1 MLLFRYNEY
10 HKNTCALE
18 LGLPL
23 TIRCSLYPSLA
34 QHESQCQCCEI
45 FHSWPIKKCSNTG
58 VNPATRLTT
67 QSTDARQ
74 VQQEWVRAV
83 SGEGGNVALLRTVV
97 LLCHKINA
105 TVASLHD
112 AGDCFVCPLCAL
124 FFLPEFPFIYSFF
137 HLCVIAPCCCCSNL
151 PALQWSER
159 GEYRIAPCCC
169 CSKFASA
176 VGLQRSEE
184 STVSAP
190 QEDQLYHGAVEAK
203 CTCSPPTSRLCD
215 SSKDIAWLHP
225 TTATCVVFAR
235 WFEEQAVFFSL
246 SSLVQYKTSHL
257 DKYAPLSSGYN
268 RSGRFIRYIRAAVS
282 LAPHHWPPGS

>member
-1 MLLFRYNEY
+1 MLLFRCNEY

-97 LLCHKINA
+97 LLCHKMQRWLLSMMPIVSFA
-105 TVASLHD
+105 PFVLFSFSLSFLLFIHFFISAAASL
-112 AGDCFVCPLCAL
+112 
-124 FFLPEFPFIYSFF
+124 LPVAAAAN
-137 HLCVIAPCCCCSNL
+137 C
-151 PALQWSER
+151 
-159 GEYRIAPCCC
+159 
-169 CSKFASA
+169 
-176 VGLQRSEE
+176 QRYNGASEE
-184 STVSAP
+184 STALLPV
-190 QEDQLYHGAVEAK
+190 
-203 CTCSPPTSRLCD
+203 
-215 SSKDIAWLHP
+215 
-225 TTATCVVFAR
+225 
-235 WFEEQAVFFSL
+235 
-246 SSLVQYKTSHL
+246 
-257 DKYAPLSSGYN
+257 
-268 RSGRFIRYIRAAVS
+268 AAAAN
-282 LAPHHWPPGS
+282 LPEL